1 MTPEDRIIEPLI
13 VTVAWIITVSISS
26 RLISDTVMAVK
37 DLGAFSAAEDTLHQ
51 GQRYVN
57 DVLFKHPLFMVIT
70 LRKVNLTFFLCR
82 LD

>member
-1 MTPEDRIIEPLI
+1 MTPKDHIIEPLI
-13 VTVAWIITVSISS
+13 VTVARIITVSVSS

-51 GQRYVN
+51 GQHYVN
-57 DVLFKHPLFMVIT
+57 VILFKHPLFKVIT